1 LKSVRFYLVLLVFTL
16 VAPGTVFTGYLVERL
31 AEEQRGRTIAHSMQ
45 AARDVAADLEREVQ
59 GLIRVTETIR
69 LLPPLARGNLEA
81 FQTAATDVARQFGV
95 NVLLTSPDGR
105 QLINTRLPYGAKLPE
120 HSALYDTP
128 FRPAPDS
135 AGPQVSGLFRGMVAG
150 KLVFNITLR
159 VVYPGQ
165 PERLLHVSVEP
176 RRLTDALAQQHL
188 PEPWILVVADTAG
201 TILARWPER
210 AGFVGS
216 FVSAAWRQH
225 ALGAEGSW
233 LSQSRDGMPVRT
245 TYVRMKST
253 GWVVA
258 IALPRQVL
266 DGPANRLL
274 GTVGAFGAVTLAAG
288 LLLAFAIAGR
298 LSRAIARLE
307 LAGAALAQAEKV
319 PALATGISEVD
330 RVGQVLENASRTQR
344 EQAAALRE
352 SEARLSLAQ
361 RIGGIGSFDRDLR
374 TDKTVVSETFA
385 ALMGIPGGAQVV
397 QYSDTLALV
406 HPDDRPAVRNAIN
419 AALRHGDGYQ
429 ISYRLVRADDRRV
442 RTITARAGITRDR
455 TGEPYRVV
463 GAVQDVTEWQETQAK
478 LQTLND
484 ALEVRVQERTAALEA
499 EGARRAEM
507 EARLRQAQK
516 MEALGQLTGGIAHD
530 FNNLLTVIIGNLD
543 AMMPPVVAKEDRD
556 ARLRR
561 HIEMALEGA
570 RRAAQLTHRL
580 LAFGRRQPLAPRT
593 VDVNRLVAGV
603 SDILRRTL
611 GATIAVEIVY
621 EPALWPVF
629 ADANQLEN
637 ALLNLTLNARDAMS
651 SGGRLTIETANVSLD
666 DPGAPEQAD
675 MAAGEYVLLSVSDSG
690 CGMPPEV
697 LERAFEPFFTTKE
710 SGKGSGLGLSMVY
723 GFVHQS
729 GGHARIYSEPGEGT
743 TIKLYLPRAAD
754 AAAGS
759 SGGGAADG
767 TGAGDILPRAHPGE
781 TVLLVE
787 DNEAVRRYAAEALSG
802 LGYTVLEAGT
812 GSEALDVAK
821 RTAGQRLDLLFTD
834 VVLPGGTNG
843 RMLAESI
850 ARLRPDIPV
859 LFTTGYTPNAIVH
872 QGRLDAGVLLLSK
885 PYRLADLARRV
896 REAIEGRSHNPAE
909 I

>member
-1 LKSVRFYLVLLVFTL
+1 VRFYLILLVFTL

-31 AEEQRGRTIAHSMQ
+31 AEEQRSRTIAHSTQ
-45 AARDVAADLEREVQ
+45 AARDVTADLEREIQ
-59 GLIRVTETIR
+59 GLIRVTETIG
-69 LLPPLARGNLEA
+69 LLPPLAQGNLEA
-81 FQTAATDVARQFGV
+81 FQDAAAEIARQFGV
-95 NVLLTSPDGR
+95 NVLLTSPEGR

-120 HSALYDTP
+120 HSALYGTP
-128 FRPAPDS
+128 FRPATDS
-135 AGPQVSGLFRGMVAG
+135 TVPQVSGLFRGLVSG
-150 KLVFNITLR
+150 KLIFNITLR
-159 VVYPGQ
+159 VNYPGQ
-165 PERLLHVSVEP
+165 PERLLHLSVEP
-176 RRLTDALAQQHL
+176 GRLTDALAQQHL

-201 TILARWPER
+201 TILARWPEQ
-210 AGFVGS
+210 AGYVGS
-216 FVSAAWRQH
+216 SVSDTWRQH
-225 ALGAEGSW
+225 AVGAEGSW
-233 LSQSRDGMPVRT
+233 LSESRDGMPVRT
-245 TYVRMKST
+245 AYVRMKT
-253 GWVVA
+253 TDWVVA
-258 IALPRQVL
+258 VAVPKQVL
-266 DGPANRLL
+266 DGPANWLF
-274 GTVGAFGAVTLAAG
+274 GTVGAFGAMTLGAG
-288 LLLAFAIAGR
+288 LFLAFIIGGR
-298 LSRAIARLE
+298 LSRAIGRLE
-307 LAGAALAQAEKV
+307 LAGAALAHAEKV
-319 PALATGISEVD
+319 PALTTGVSEVD
-330 RVGQVLENASRTQR
+330 RVGAILEEASRTQR

-361 RIGGIGSFDRDLR
+361 RIGGIGSFDCDLR
-374 TDKTVVSETFA
+374 TDETVVSETFA
-385 ALMGIPGGAQVV
+385 ALMGMPGRAQVV
-397 QYSDTLALV
+397 RYSDTLALI

-419 AALRHGDGYQ
+419 AAVRHGDGYQ

-442 RTITARAGITRDR
+442 RTMTARAEITRDR
-455 TGEPYRVV
+455 SGVAYRVV
-463 GAVQDVTEWQETQAK
+463 GAVQDVTEWRETQAK

-484 ALEVRVQERTAALEA
+484 ALEARVQERTAALEA
-499 EGARRAEM
+499 EGARRAEV

-543 AMMPPVVAKEDRD
+543 AMMGAVDATDNRD
-556 ARLRR
+556 GRLRR
-561 HIEMALEGA
+561 RIEMALEGA

-580 LAFGRRQPLAPRT
+580 LAFGRRQPLDPRS

-651 SGGRLTIETANVSLD
+651 DGGRLTIETANVLLD
-666 DPGAPEQAD
+666 DPAAPDQTD
-675 MAAGEYVLLSVSDSG
+675 MAAGEYVLLSVSDTG

-743 TIKLYLPRAAD
+743 SVKLYLPRAAD

-759 SGGGAADG
+759 SGCSAADPDETPG
-767 TGAGDILPRAHPGE
+767 PLPRALPGE

-787 DNEAVRRYAAEALSG
+787 DNEAVRRYAAEALAG
-802 LGYTVLEAGT
+802 LGYAVLEAGT
-812 GSEALDVAK
+812 GSEAVEVAK
-821 RTAGQRLDLLFTD
+821 RTAGRRLDLLFTD
-834 VVLPGGTNG
+834 VVLPGGMNG
-843 RMLAESI
+843 RMLAEAI
-850 ARLRPDIPV
+850 AGFRPGIPV

-885 PYRLADLARRV
+885 PYRLVDLARRV
-896 REAIEGRSHNPAE
+896 REAIEGRGGKPAE